1 MSQGFLSRI
10 DFGARGMRM
19 LFNLWP
25 PFRGAGIRVRHIA
38 PDFSH
43 ATVELR
49 MRMLN
54 RNYVGTHFGGS
65 LFAMADPFFM
75 ILMMKRLGP
84 EYVVWDKAGTVRFV
98 KPARG
103 TVSAHFELQERDV
116 AEARARTEG
125 GAKYEPVFC
134 TRIVDGAGD
143 TVAEVEKTLYI
154 RKRKWTSSTGS

>member
-1 MSQGFLSRI
+1 
-10 DFGARGMRM
+10 
-19 LFNLWP
+19 
-25 PFRGAGIRVRHIA
+25 
-38 PDFSH
+38 
-43 ATVELR
+43 
-49 MRMLN
+49 
-54 RNYVGTHFGGS
+54 
-65 LFAMADPFFM
+65 MADPFFM